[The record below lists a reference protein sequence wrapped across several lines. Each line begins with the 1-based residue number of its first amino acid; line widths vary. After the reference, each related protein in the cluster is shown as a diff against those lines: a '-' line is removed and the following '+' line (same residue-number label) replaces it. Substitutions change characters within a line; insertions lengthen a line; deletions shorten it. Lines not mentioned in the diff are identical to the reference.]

1 MSDERYRS
9 ELRERAIY
17 ALARAQSNASAARH
31 TAEQMQNDVRN
42 YDHLGTIIQRLDIE
56 VASAVRLASEL
67 RAARTLLRRALNQ
80 EKKVRAAA
88 ARAAASL
95 QHRSDHSERA

>member
-1 MSDERYRS
+1 VSDERYRS